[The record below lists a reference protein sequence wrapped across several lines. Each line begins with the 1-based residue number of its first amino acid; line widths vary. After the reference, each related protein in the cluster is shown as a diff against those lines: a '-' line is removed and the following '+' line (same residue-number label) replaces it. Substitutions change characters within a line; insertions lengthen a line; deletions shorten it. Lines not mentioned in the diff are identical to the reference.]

1 MSANPTY
8 LNVQPAYGVFLNSQK
23 AVREHY
29 DALKDFQ
36 ILTLGS
42 GYRRYINKT
51 DVERA
56 AQRGESLTLEVR
68 YGKDG
73 AKVML
78 LPDA

>member
-1 MSANPTY
+1 MATY
-8 LNVQPAYGVFLNSQK
+8 LNVQPAYGVFLNSQT

-29 DALKDFQ
+29 DAGKDFQ
-36 ILTLGS
+36 ILTVGS

-56 AQRGESLTLEVR
+56 LARGEKLALEVR

-73 AKVML
+73 TKVMV
-78 LPDA
+78 LP